1 MTEEQQWA
9 KVINDFCE
17 KNNTTPEIIGW
28 KAKYTNR
35 EAIKKCFSEN
45 GDGIMTPPIK
55 RRFIKVMKDIDPS
68 LKNIRFKVVATYKKK

>member
-9 KVINDFCE
+9 KVMNDFCE
-17 KNNTTPEIIGW
+17 KNNTTPEIIAGR
-28 KAKYTNR
+28 AKYTNR

-55 RRFIKVMKDIDPS
+55 RRLIKVMKDIDPS
-68 LKNIRFKVVATYKKK
+68 FNCRFKVVATYKKK